1 MLSHFILQRLMGDP
15 FASMNLFVVA
25 MSAMGVSLLKE
36 FKEKLSFSSMLVASF
51 IASLIN
57 YLLLLSLPLI
67 SRMLSYP
74 TENAII
80 EVQELVIILTLN
92 FSVCLIVLRLGNKH
106 WGLTSQ
112 GSIRKER
119 ETA

>member
-1 MLSHFILQRLMGDP
+1 MGDP

-57 YLLLLSLPLI
+57 YLLLLSLPFI

-80 EVQELVIILTLN
+80 EAQELVIILTLN
-92 FSVCLIVLRLGNKH
+92 FSVCFFVLRLGNKH

-112 GSIRKER
+112 DSIRKER
-119 ETA
+119 GTA